1 MAMTTGSQGKVS
13 GEINVTPMID
23 VLLVLLIIFMIIQPV
38 TKIGERTDIPQ
49 PNKEVN
55 TPTPTAIVIQLRDA
69 GEGNAPALKI
79 NQQEVR
85 WDDLQDRL
93 KDIYKLREDKV
104 AFLKGDP
111 GVDFQFVADVVD
123 MTHSAGVNRVGLMPG
138 KD

>member
-38 TKIGERTDIPQ
+38 AKIGERTDIPQ
-49 PNKEVN
+49 PNQEIN
-55 TPTPTAIVIQLRDA
+55 TPSPTAIVIQLHDT
-69 GEGNAPALKI
+69 GEGSAPTLKI
-79 NQQEVR
+79 NQQEIG
-85 WDDLQDRL
+85 WNDLQSRL
-93 KDIYKLREDKV
+93 EEIYKFREDKV

-123 MTHSAGVNRVGLMPG
+123 ITHSAGVDRLGLMPS